1 MIYVIQSAGYDSKGQ
16 FIDLINIQYV
26 LNAESFDKEFKEN
39 NPTARILF
47 KVGCEDPRV
56 VGSIEER
63 FKEYR
68 FSDNPNKAGWFV
80 YNEEIIKFFKDKI

>member
-26 LNAESFDKEFKEN
+26 LNVESFDKEFKES
-39 NPTARILF
+39 NPTAKFLF
-47 KVGCEDPRV
+47 KLSCKDPRV
-56 VGSIEER
+56 IGSIEER

-68 FSDNPNKAGWFV
+68 FYDSPNNAGWFV
-80 YNEEIIKFFKDKI
+80 YNEEIIKFFRDKF